1 MLVSTLPRES
11 SFLFVPTPQLVP
23 TQLTSFFPSYLLTH
37 PLQTHSGDIE
47 DAPGLDGLHTYTTSI
62 KNDQIYVSASMKVI
76 KSKKG
81 RSPLK
86 SDRACAASVAV
97 SGNDGVKQPATEKEK
112 ERVVIV
118 GGGSGAIH
126 TLEALREIGWKGD
139 IIAISKEKQPPF
151 DRTKLSKA
159 LITDQEKI
167 VWRSEKELKDVFGV
181 DLRLGTVSSFW
192 DNVHAPLVCK
202 GNPQEISQ
210 TPFPPLHS
218 TNTTGSNQ
226 HLTQNQNNHTL
237 KLIHLDLHSSRSFS
251 RWETQ

>member
-1 MLVSTLPRES
+1 
-11 SFLFVPTPQLVP
+11 
-23 TQLTSFFPSYLLTH
+23 
-37 PLQTHSGDIE
+37 
-47 DAPGLDGLHTYTTSI
+47 
-62 KNDQIYVSASMKVI
+62 MKVI

-97 SGNDGVKQPATEKEK
+97 SGNDGVKQPAAEKEK

-139 IIAISKEKQPPF
+139 IVVISKEKQPPF

-167 VWRSEKELKDVFGV
+167 VWRSEEELKDVFGV
-181 DLRLGTVSSFW
+181 DLRLGTVRVVLGQRSC
-192 DNVHAPLVCK
+192 PLVCK
-202 GNPQEISQ
+202 GNLQEISL
-210 TPFPPLHS
+210 TPSFPPLAFH
-218 TNTTGSNQ
+218 Q
-226 HLTQNQNNHTL
+226 HNR
-237 KLIHLDLHSSRSFS
+237 K
-251 RWETQ
+251 